1 MFFSFKF
8 RYLPLLIA
16 ISIYCCYCQTKSSYF
31 HRLQNHKHTSYNHLE
46 NNQTSTNGTD
56 STNGTSSLVSSNSTA
71 NTNTTANTNSSTNS
85 ASSTTAATD
94 SSSSATNTTASSGT
108 NSSTTTES
116 NSSTSSSGDS
126 SSQTA
131 GNGNASSN
139 SSNTTS
145 ATNTNSTANS
155 STNVSITWEG
165 TLYSI
170 DFNEEIAAANVF
182 LNITS
187 PETNNF
193 NTTSLYNG
201 SFSIKENLTSNET
214 YKGSISIEAL
224 GFQNMSANFTINTSE
239 TTKYEFGQLNMSFKW
254 PNPVHYQNLTGQAV
268 ALYVCNGSNV
278 YYGVNATIKIYI
290 SSYEGGQSWEYTN
303 SSTNTDIQG
312 QFLTNL
318 PIFQSSSGSLINY
331 NYKLIITPNTSEI
344 LELEEEYSL
353 SPNEW
358 ENSKDLG
365 KIILE
370 EVTQLTC

>member
-16 ISIYCCYCQTKSSYF
+16 ISIYCCYCQTKYSYF

-71 NTNTTANTNSSTNS
+71 NTNTTANTNSSTTS

-131 GNGNASSN
+131 GNASSN

-358 ENSKDLG
+358 ENTKDLG